1 MVSRRFIISA
11 ILLDGTVMFWW
22 SDLAW
27 CILLAMPRVRCLG
40 NRLSY
45 YRVGFHKPSCDIFGA
60 VLARLSLHITQSMI
74 IETFHNLL
82 KLLPLTATAF
92 CDFQL
97 LTTFSPFR

>member
-45 YRVGFHKPSCDIFGA
+45 YRVAFHQPSCDIFGA
-60 VLARLSLHITQSMI
+60 VLARCVCILH
-74 IETFHNLL
+74 N
-82 KLLPLTATAF
+82 P
-92 CDFQL
+92 
-97 LTTFSPFR
+97 